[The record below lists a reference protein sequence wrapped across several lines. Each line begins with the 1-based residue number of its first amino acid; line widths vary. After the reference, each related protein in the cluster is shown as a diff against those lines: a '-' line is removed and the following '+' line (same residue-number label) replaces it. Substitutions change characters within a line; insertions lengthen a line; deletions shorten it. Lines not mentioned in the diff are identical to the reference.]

1 MTCELTMIGRW
12 TLIYY
17 EQFQEKISYQLC
29 RNLLLLLWSLLAFFS
44 CSTGS
49 STSPFRGTRLDWM
62 SEFSKPTT
70 SFSTMGP
77 IQSSISLWPLQT
89 SATFE
94 KVKNEIL
101 KKKSRQNEI
110 RYFPLT
116 NITYQRSKNT
126 QRFNVCIEIDNFW
139 GCFVSGSYMDEWKN
153 RKNCCGK
160 VIVCL

>member
-101 KKKSRQNEI
+101 KKKISTKRNKVFSFDEYYLPAQQKHPKVQCLYWNRQFLRLLCI
-110 RYFPLT
+110 R
-116 NITYQRSKNT
+116 
-126 QRFNVCIEIDNFW
+126 
-139 GCFVSGSYMDEWKN
+139 
-153 RKNCCGK
+153 
-160 VIVCL
+160 IVHGWVEK